1 MADGERH
8 VPPPTKKRKLSLG
21 RFKEPKSSEEGYV
34 PPNTAKSTAWGV
46 SVSRL
51 EGRER
56 EAGETTMSSGQSI
69 CWKLPILPSSTS
81 GCLDLSLKCRTLHAP
96 FNSFCPP
103 CNGRCWIQITINVTT
118 NGRP

>member
-21 RFKEPKSSEEGYV
+21 RFKEPKSSEEMQEISKGYV

-56 EAGETTMSSGQSI
+56 EAGETTMSSAQSI
-69 CWKLPILPSSTS
+69 C
-81 GCLDLSLKCRTLHAP
+81 
-96 FNSFCPP
+96 
-103 CNGRCWIQITINVTT
+103 
-118 NGRP
+118 